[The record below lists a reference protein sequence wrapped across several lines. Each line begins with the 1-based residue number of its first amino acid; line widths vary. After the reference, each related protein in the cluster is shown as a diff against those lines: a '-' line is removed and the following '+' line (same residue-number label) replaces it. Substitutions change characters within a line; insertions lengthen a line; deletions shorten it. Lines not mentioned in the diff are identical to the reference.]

1 METQSLSDEEIRK
14 EQEEERMVD
23 EAFQKVLDC
32 YLASPHRKKVDII
45 TKAYNFA
52 KQAHKGVRRLS
63 GEPYIMHP
71 IAVAQIATQEM
82 GLGST
87 SICSALLH
95 DVVEDTDYTVEDLEN
110 IFGKKIAQI
119 VDGLT
124 KISGGIFGDQASA
137 QAENFRKLLLTMSDD
152 IRVILIK
159 ICDRLHNMR
168 TLASQPPNKQYKI
181 AGETLYIYAPLAHRL
196 GLNKIKNELED
207 LSFRYEHP
215 EEYAS
220 IKKKIADTEEK
231 RKKLFDDFTAPI
243 REAIDKL
250 GLHYEIKA
258 RVKAPYSIWTK
269 MQNKHVTFEEIYDI
283 LAVRIIFTPRSKE
296 EEIDDCFKIYV
307 AINKL
312 YRNHPTRMRDWLSN
326 PKANGYK
333 ALHQTFMS
341 KQGQWIEVQI
351 RSEQMNEVAE
361 QGFAAHWQYKD
372 GGELTKDEDELNNW
386 LGTIKEILDDPQ
398 PDAMDFLDTV
408 KLNLFASEIFVFTP
422 KGEIKTMPAGS
433 TALDFAFQIHTF
445 IGSHC
450 IGAKVNHKLV
460 PLSHELKSGDQ
471 VEIITSKAA
480 HVQPSWINFASTA
493 KAKAK
498 IQGILRRNL
507 RELQKDGEETLKAF
521 LQKNG
526 MELSTANV
534 NKLCLFHEK
543 KTPEKLYLAIGE
555 KNVILTEKDID
566 CLLENKSQGGS
577 KWKKYVPFLKSD
589 KKKSAE
595 TESKEEVTSGALITV
610 GKDFNK
616 KKPVYVTEDNITGYV
631 FPTCCHAIPGD
642 DILGFIDNDGHIDIH
657 LRQCQVANKLKSSYG
672 NRIVDAKW
680 DMHKTLYF
688 DARIQIRGIDRIG
701 MLLDVTNVI
710 TTQMNVNIRKIVISC
725 NDGIFDGIID
735 MGVHDRDDVKLIME
749 NLRDIRGL
757 QEILSVDME

>member
-1 METQSLSDEEIRK
+1 M
-14 EQEEERMVD
+14 
-23 EAFQKVLDC
+23 
-32 YLASPHRKKVDII
+32 
-45 TKAYNFA
+45 
-52 KQAHKGVRRLS
+52 
-63 GEPYIMHP
+63 
-71 IAVAQIATQEM
+71 
-82 GLGST
+82 
-87 SICSALLH
+87 
-95 DVVEDTDYTVEDLEN
+95 
-110 IFGKKIAQI
+110 
-119 VDGLT
+119 
-124 KISGGIFGDQASA
+124 
-137 QAENFRKLLLTMSDD
+137 
-152 IRVILIK
+152 
-159 ICDRLHNMR
+159 
-168 TLASQPPNKQYKI
+168 
-181 AGETLYIYAPLAHRL
+181 
-196 GLNKIKNELED
+196 
-207 LSFRYEHP
+207 
-215 EEYAS
+215 
-220 IKKKIADTEEK
+220 
-231 RKKLFDDFTAPI
+231 
-243 REAIDKL
+243 
-250 GLHYEIKA
+250 
-258 RVKAPYSIWTK
+258 
-269 MQNKHVTFEEIYDI
+269 
-283 LAVRIIFTPRSKE
+283 
-296 EEIDDCFKIYV
+296 
-307 AINKL
+307 
-312 YRNHPTRMRDWLSN
+312 
-326 PKANGYK
+326 
-333 ALHQTFMS
+333 
-341 KQGQWIEVQI
+341 
-351 RSEQMNEVAE
+351 
-361 QGFAAHWQYKD
+361 
-372 GGELTKDEDELNNW
+372 
-386 LGTIKEILDDPQ
+386 
-398 PDAMDFLDTV
+398 
-408 KLNLFASEIFVFTP
+408 
-422 KGEIKTMPAGS
+422 
-433 TALDFAFQIHTF
+433 
-445 IGSHC
+445 
-450 IGAKVNHKLV
+450 
-460 PLSHELKSGDQ
+460 
-471 VEIITSKAA
+471 
-480 HVQPSWINFASTA
+480 QPSWINFASTA

-595 TESKEEVTSGALITV
+595 AESKEETGTGTLITV